1 MRESMC
7 SAIDGANPVLACSI
21 GQPMLDPRIL
31 RENPDAVTESLRR
44 RGLDLNLD
52 ALVTL
57 EADHR
62 SALQEAE
69 QLRSRQKDAGKE
81 IATLEGAA
89 KKKAIDEVSG
99 LATSVKE
106 ATGRADE
113 LAEKFRLAWLEV
125 PNLVD
130 PTAADGYTEEDNVAI
145 KHHGDASTEGKD
157 HASLGE
163 ALDIIDTERAA
174 KVSGSRF
181 GYLKGKGALLELS
194 LVRWAMDHLV
204 EAGLTPMIPPVLV
217 REPALEGTGFFPEA
231 REQVY
236 EVPKDELFLVG
247 TSEVPL
253 AAYHGD
259 EILEGDDLPLRYA
272 GFSTCF
278 RREAGTYG
286 KDTAGIFRVHQ
297 FDKVEMFVFTTPD
310 ASGDEHERLLAV
322 EEELVQQLEVP
333 YRVVNVAAG
342 DLGAS
347 AAKKFDIE
355 AWFPGEQ
362 AFREVT
368 SCSNTTDYQ
377 ARRLK
382 VRYRAEGGNT
392 LVHTLNG
399 TACAVGRTI
408 LTIME
413 NHQQPDGSVV
423 IPEALRSYTGFDII
437 EP

>member
-1 MRESMC
+1 
-7 SAIDGANPVLACSI
+7 
-21 GQPMLDPRIL
+21 MLDPRIL
-31 RENPDAVTESLRR
+31 REDPDAVAESLRR
-44 RGLDLNLD
+44 RGVGIDLD
-52 ALVTL
+52 ALVSL
-57 EADHR
+57 ESEHR
-62 SALQEAE
+62 STLQEAE
-69 QLRSRQKDAGKE
+69 ELRSRQKDAGKE
-81 IATLEGAA
+81 IANLEGEA
-89 KKKAIDEVSG
+89 KQKAIDEVSG
-99 LATSVKE
+99 LAASVKE
-106 ATGRADE
+106 ATARADE
-113 LAEKFRLAWLEV
+113 LAERFRTAWLEV

-130 PTAADGYTEEDNVAI
+130 PTAADGFTDEDNVAI
-145 KHHGDASTEGKD
+145 KQHGDAGTEGTD
-157 HASLGE
+157 HATLGE

-194 LVRWAMDHLV
+194 LVRWAMDHLD
-204 EAGLTPMIPPVLV
+204 EAGFTPMIPPVLV
-217 REPALEGTGFFPEA
+217 REHALEGTGFFPEA

-236 EVPKDELFLVG
+236 EIERDELFLVG

-253 AAYHGD
+253 AAYHAD
-259 EILEGDDLPLRYA
+259 EIFDADDLPLRYA

-310 ASGDEHERLLAV
+310 ASREEHDRLLEV
-322 EEELVQQLEVP
+322 EEQLVQQLEVP

-347 AAKKFDIE
+347 AAKKYDIE

-362 AFREVT
+362 AFREIT

-382 VRYRAEGGNT
+382 VRYRAESANT
-392 LVHTLNG
+392 LTHTLNG

-408 LTIME
+408 LAILE
-413 NHQQPDGSVV
+413 NHQQPDGSVM
-423 IPEALRSYTGFDII
+423 IPEALRRYTGFDII

>member
-1 MRESMC
+1 MIDPRLLRDDPDAIRESLARRGSKVDLDAVISLESRLRAARQNAEELRARQKESGREIAGLEAGAKDEAIAAVADLAAQVKVAAAEVDGLESEFD
-7 SAIDGANPVLACSI
+7 SAI
-21 GQPMLDPRIL
+21 
-31 RENPDAVTESLRR
+31 
-44 RGLDLNLD
+44 
-52 ALVTL
+52 
-57 EADHR
+57 
-62 SALQEAE
+62 
-69 QLRSRQKDAGKE
+69 
-81 IATLEGAA
+81 
-89 KKKAIDEVSG
+89 
-99 LATSVKE
+99 
-106 ATGRADE
+106 
-113 LAEKFRLAWLEV
+113 LEV
-125 PNLVD
+125 PNLVAPD
-130 PTAADGYTEEDNVAI
+130 AADGFGEEDSLEI
-145 KHHGDASTEGKD
+145 KRVGEPMTEGSD
-157 HASLGE
+157 HAALGE
-163 ALDIIDTERAA
+163 ALGIIDTVRAA

-181 GYLKGKGALLELS
+181 GYLKGKGAMLEFS

-204 EAGLTPMIPPVLV
+204 AEGLTPMVPPVLV
-217 REPALEGTGFFPEA
+217 REEALVGTGFFPEA

-236 EVPKDELFLVG
+236 EIPKDELFLVG
-247 TSEVPL
+247 TAEVPL
-253 AAYHGD
+253 PP
-259 EILEGDDLPLRYA
+259 ITPTRSWSPTICPLRYA

-310 ASGDEHERLLAV
+310 ESPAEHDRLLAV
-322 EEELVQQLEVP
+322 EEKLVGELEIP

-347 AAKKFDIE
+347 ATKKYDIE

-362 AFREVT
+362 AYREIT

-382 VRYRAEGGNT
+382 IRMRADKGNEV
-392 LVHTLNG
+392 VHTLNG

-408 LTIME
+408 LAILE

-423 IPEALRSYTGFDII
+423 IPEALRRYTGFDVI

>member
-1 MRESMC
+1 M
-7 SAIDGANPVLACSI
+7 I
-21 GQPMLDPRIL
+21 DPRLL
-31 RENPDAVTESLRR
+31 RDDPDVIRDSLRR
-44 RGLDLNLD
+44 RGLEIDLD
-52 ALVTL
+52 ALVEL
-57 EADHR
+57 EGSSRA
-62 SALQEAE
+62 ALQRSEE
-69 QLRSRQKDAGKE
+69 LRSEQKAAGRK
-81 IATLEGAA
+81 IATLDGEEKQA
-89 KKKAIDEVSG
+89 AIDQV
-99 LATSVKE
+99 A
-106 ATGRADE
+106 E
-113 LAEKFRLAWLEV
+113 LAEAVKESAAEADRLAAEFQLAWLEV
-125 PNLVD
+125 PSLVAD
-130 PTAADGYTEEDNVAI
+130 DAADGYTEEDAVEL
-145 KHHGDASTEGKD
+145 KRFGDPMAEGSD

-163 ALDIIDTERAA
+163 SLGIIDTVRGA

-181 GYLKGKGALLELS
+181 GYLIGKGAMLEFS
-194 LVRWAMDHLV
+194 LVRWAMDHLAA
-204 EAGLTPMIPPVLV
+204 AGFTPMVPPVLV
-217 REPALEGTGFFPEA
+217 REQALEGTGFFPEA

-236 EVPKDELFLVG
+236 EIPKDELFLVG

-253 AAYHGD
+253 AAFHTD
-259 EILEGDDLPLRYA
+259 EILDREELPIRYA

-310 ASGDEHERLLAV
+310 SSPEIHEQLLDV
-322 EEELVQQLEVP
+322 EESLVEQLDIP

-347 AAKKFDIE
+347 ASKKYDIE

-362 AFREVT
+362 NYREIT

-382 VRYRAEGGNT
+382 IRTKAEKGNEI
-392 LVHTLNG
+392 VHTLNG

-408 LTIME
+408 LAIVE

-423 IPEALRSYTGFDII
+423 IPEALRSYTGFDLI